1 MATDKQ
7 KEDGKPRKKCHRR
20 NLQIEEFPT
29 FTKWLGPRGRSSSHD
44 DTSSK
49 SYKRGVP
56 YPPIRRIPRDSS
68 RGGGGV
74 VACDVPKED
83 GVAIG
88 ESISARGGCC
98 CWQRSKST
106 QRECGLNFH
115 FSLRKSKVVTN
126 VSEDVA
132 AGVSDVREEQ
142 VVEAGAV
149 INREGCRCRCSP
161 TFLICGR
168 RKVSPTGVPY
178 FPEKRSGRRNSRS
191 TRRRCSPV
199 VDAPNLHK
207 EEGPATDGP
216 GVLKE
221 EVATSCPDLVK
232 EGEAIAA
239 PGPCKEGSGSCCSQW
254 KCLPSFPMCGRKL
267 SVVEEEAT
275 IEEEVS
281 VDDPNGP
288 EVEEV
293 ANGPELVK
301 EGEATV
307 APALCKEGSESC
319 SQWKCS
325 QSIPMCERKVATGE
339 EELTVVDIPNL
350 LEVEVANGPEL
361 VKEGEATDAPAPCK
375 KSGSCCSQWKCLPT
389 FPMCGRKV
397 ATGKEE
403 LTVVDVPNLLEV
415 EEVANGPELVKEG
428 EATDS
433 PGPCKKRSGSCC
445 SQWKCLPAFPMCGR
459 KVATG
464 KEELTVV
471 DVPNLLE
478 VEEVA
483 NGPELVKEGEATD
496 SPGPCKKRSGSCCS
510 QWKCLPAFP
519 MCGRKV
525 ATGKE
530 ELTVVDVPNLLE
542 VEEVANGPELVKEG
556 EATDS
561 PGPCKKRSGSCCSQ
575 WKCLPAF
582 PMCGRKVATGK
593 EELTVDDVPNLPEV
607 EEVAN
612 GPGLVKE
619 GEATVAPDPC
629 KKRSGSYCSRWKCL
643 PAFPM
648 CGRKG
653 ATGKEELTVV
663 DVPNSPEV
671 EVVANGPELVKEGEA
686 TVAPGPCKEESGNCF
701 SQWKCLP
708 SFPMCGRKLSVV
720 EEEVTVDDLNVPEV
734 ANRPY
739 LAKEGEATV
748 GPDPRKEGSG
758 CCSPR
763 LKEVSEL
770 QIRSSKVAAG
780 KQEMTVDV
788 PNVPEV
794 EEVANDVVNKQKKE
808 VVGDP
813 NTGEAVA
820 SCGSSSNRNKE
831 EEKINASVPELH
843 KKGSGCCWFKWMPAF
858 LICGS
863 KVVSDV
869 PNPSRE
875 EKVVAGDSDIQK
887 EGVGAAAAAA
897 AADADAN
904 WEVQSKSARQGSCW
918 PFQCCTIWWPSKLLC
933 TGGMDVNASN
943 HQEEE
948 QEAPLGDNEE
958 KVVDVLTVKHNEK
971 GAAMV
976 VPDLHEEDGTVAD
989 EQVAAVDIPVP
1000 RKEEEES
1007 AGDTPDLIQ
1016 KEKKVSSGKE
1026 EEENVGSVV
1035 SDSGKEEGGCC
1046 CCLKHGGKED
1056 GCSRRDRDRGRRQSS
1071 NSREGCW
1078 PFQICGKGWLGLP
1091 TFLICGRRK
1100 RLSDSISS
1108 DGNGVSVSDINVV
1121 VAVAGTSSVLAI
1133 AGTSGG
1139 LATIDSSK
1147 SIPMPG
1153 CGWYS
1158 KPPRRRSVSIDKE
1171 EGDSRCSK
1179 SSKRRRGWFRRSG
1192 RKEKEGKERKR

>member
-1 MATDKQ
+1 MATTDKQ
-7 KEDGKPRKKCHRR
+7 KEDGKPKKKCHRR

-29 FTKWLGPRGRSSSHD
+29 FTKWLGPRGRSSSRD

-56 YPPIRRIPRDSS
+56 YPPVRRIPRDSS
-68 RGGGGV
+68 SGGGGV
-74 VACDVPKED
+74 VACDVSKED
-83 GVAIG
+83 GGVAIG

-126 VSEDVA
+126 VSEGVA

-149 INREGCRCRCSP
+149 INREGCGCRCSP
-161 TFLICGR
+161 TFHICGR
-168 RKVSPTGVPY
+168 RKVPPTGVSY
-178 FPEKRSGRRNSRS
+178 LPEKRSGRRKSRS
-191 TRRRCSPV
+191 IRRRGLPV

-216 GVLKE
+216 DVLKE

-239 PGPCKEGSGSCCSQW
+239 PGPCKEGSRSCCSQW

-267 SVVEEEAT
+267 SVVEEEVT

-281 VDDPNGP
+281 VYDPNGP

-293 ANGPELVK
+293 ANGPESVK
-301 EGEATV
+301 EGEATI
-307 APALCKEGSESC
+307 APAPCKEGSESC

-325 QSIPMCERKVATGE
+325 PSIPMCERKVATGE
-339 EELTVVDIPNL
+339 EELTVVNVPNL
-350 LEVEVANGPEL
+350 LDVEVANGPEL
-361 VKEGEATDAPAPCK
+361 VQEGEATDAPSLC
-375 KSGSCCSQWKCLPT
+375 
-389 FPMCGRKV
+389 
-397 ATGKEE
+397 
-403 LTVVDVPNLLEV
+403 
-415 EEVANGPELVKEG
+415 
-428 EATDS
+428 
-433 PGPCKKRSGSCC
+433 KRSGSCC

-459 KVATG
+459 KVATS
-464 KEELTVV
+464 KVELTVV
-471 DVPNLLE
+471 DIPNLLE

-483 NGPELVKEGEATD
+483 NGPELVKEGVATG
-496 SPGPCKKRSGSCCS
+496 SPGPYKKRSGSCCS
-510 QWKCLPAFP
+510 QWKCLP
-519 MCGRKV
+519 
-525 ATGKE
+525 
-530 ELTVVDVPNLLE
+530 
-542 VEEVANGPELVKEG
+542 
-556 EATDS
+556 
-561 PGPCKKRSGSCCSQ
+561 
-575 WKCLPAF
+575 
-582 PMCGRKVATGK
+582 
-593 EELTVDDVPNLPEV
+593 
-607 EEVAN
+607 
-612 GPGLVKE
+612 
-619 GEATVAPDPC
+619 
-629 KKRSGSYCSRWKCL
+629 
-643 PAFPM
+643 
-648 CGRKG
+648 
-653 ATGKEELTVV
+653 
-663 DVPNSPEV
+663 
-671 EVVANGPELVKEGEA
+671 
-686 TVAPGPCKEESGNCF
+686 
-701 SQWKCLP
+701 
-708 SFPMCGRKLSVV
+708 SFPTCGRKLSVV
-720 EEEVTVDDLNVPEV
+720 EEEVTVDDPNVPEV
-734 ANRPY
+734 ANRPD

-748 GPDPRKEGSG
+748 APDPRKEGSG

-763 LKEVSEL
+763 LKDVSEF
-770 QIRSSKVAAG
+770 QIRNSKVAAG

-788 PNVPEV
+788 PNVLEV

-808 VVGDP
+808 VDGDP

-820 SCGSSSNRNKE
+820 SCSSSSNLHEE

-843 KKGSGCCWFKWMPAF
+843 KNGSGCGWFKWMPSF

-875 EKVVAGDSDIQK
+875 EKVVAGDSDIQ
-887 EGVGAAAAAA
+887 EGVGAAAVAVAA
-897 AADADAN
+897 AADSDAD
-904 WEVQSKSARQGSCW
+904 WEAQSKSARQGSCW

-948 QEAPLGDNEE
+948 QEEPLSDNKE

-971 GAAMV
+971 GAAMG

-989 EQVAAVDIPVP
+989 KQVAVVDIPVP
-1000 RKEEEES
+1000 RKEEKES
-1007 AGDTPDLIQ
+1007 AGDTLDLIQ
-1016 KEKKVSSGKE
+1016 KEKKASSGKE

-1046 CCLKHGGKED
+1046 CSFKHGGKED
-1056 GCSRRDRDRGRRQSS
+1056 GCSRRGSGSGRHRRQSS

-1100 RLSDSISS
+1100 KLSDSIASA
-1108 DGNGVSVSDINVV
+1108 GNGVSVSDISNVV
-1121 VAVAGTSSVLAI
+1121 VAVAGTSSVLAV
-1133 AGTSGG
+1133 AGTSGI
-1139 LATIDSSK
+1139 LATINSSK
-1147 SIPMPG
+1147 SMPMPMPG
-1153 CGWYS
+1153 CGCWYS

-1179 SSKRRRGWFRRSG
+1179 SSKRRRGGSRRSG

>member
-1 MATDKQ
+1 MATTDKQ
-7 KEDGKPRKKCHRR
+7 KEDGKPKKKCHRR

-29 FTKWLGPRGRSSSHD
+29 FTKWLGPRGRSSSRD

-56 YPPIRRIPRDSS
+56 YPPVRRIPRDSS
-68 RGGGGV
+68 SGGGGV
-74 VACDVPKED
+74 VACDVSKED
-83 GVAIG
+83 GGVAIG

-126 VSEDVA
+126 VSEGVA

-149 INREGCRCRCSP
+149 INREGCGCRCSP
-161 TFLICGR
+161 TFHICGR
-168 RKVSPTGVPY
+168 RKVPPTGVSY
-178 FPEKRSGRRNSRS
+178 LPEKRSGRRKSRS
-191 TRRRCSPV
+191 IRRRGLPV

-216 GVLKE
+216 DVLKE

-239 PGPCKEGSGSCCSQW
+239 PGPCKEGSRSCCSQW

-267 SVVEEEAT
+267 SVVEEEVT

-281 VDDPNGP
+281 VYDPNGP

-293 ANGPELVK
+293 ANGPESVK
-301 EGEATV
+301 EGEATI
-307 APALCKEGSESC
+307 APAPCKEGSESC

-325 QSIPMCERKVATGE
+325 PSIPMCERKVATGE
-339 EELTVVDIPNL
+339 EELTVVNVPNL
-350 LEVEVANGPEL
+350 LDVEVANGPEL
-361 VKEGEATDAPAPCK
+361 VQEGEATDAPSLCK
-375 KSGSCCSQWKCLPT
+375 RSGSCCSQWKCLPA

-397 ATGKEE
+397 ATSKEE
-403 LTVVDVPNLLEV
+403 LTDVDVPNLLEV

-428 EATDS
+428 EAT
-433 PGPCKKRSGSCC
+433 
-445 SQWKCLPAFPMCGR
+445 
-459 KVATG
+459 
-464 KEELTVV
+464 
-471 DVPNLLE
+471 
-478 VEEVA
+478 
-483 NGPELVKEGEATD
+483 
-496 SPGPCKKRSGSCCS
+496 
-510 QWKCLPAFP
+510 
-519 MCGRKV
+519 
-525 ATGKE
+525 
-530 ELTVVDVPNLLE
+530 
-542 VEEVANGPELVKEG
+542 
-556 EATDS
+556 
-561 PGPCKKRSGSCCSQ
+561 
-575 WKCLPAF
+575 
-582 PMCGRKVATGK
+582 
-593 EELTVDDVPNLPEV
+593 
-607 EEVAN
+607 
-612 GPGLVKE
+612 
-619 GEATVAPDPC
+619 
-629 KKRSGSYCSRWKCL
+629 
-643 PAFPM
+643 
-648 CGRKG
+648 
-653 ATGKEELTVV
+653 
-663 DVPNSPEV
+663 
-671 EVVANGPELVKEGEA
+671 
-686 TVAPGPCKEESGNCF
+686 VAPGPCKEESGYCF
-701 SQWKCLP
+701 PQWKCLP
-708 SFPMCGRKLSVV
+708 SFPTCGRKLSVV
-720 EEEVTVDDLNVPEV
+720 EEEVTVDDPNVPEV
-734 ANRPY
+734 ANRPD

-748 GPDPRKEGSG
+748 APDPRKEGSG

-763 LKEVSEL
+763 LKDVSEF
-770 QIRSSKVAAG
+770 QIRNSKVAAG

-788 PNVPEV
+788 PNVLEV
-794 EEVANDVVNKQKKE
+794 EEVANDVVNKQDDICPEKQEVIGLPGFQICSSKVAAGKQEMTIDVPNVPEVEEVANDVVKKQKKE
-808 VVGDP
+808 VDGDP

-820 SCGSSSNRNKE
+820 SCSSSSNLHEE

-843 KKGSGCCWFKWMPAF
+843 KNGSGCGWFKWMPSF

-875 EKVVAGDSDIQK
+875 EKVVAGDSDIQ
-887 EGVGAAAAAA
+887 EGVGAAAVAVAA
-897 AADADAN
+897 AADSDAD
-904 WEVQSKSARQGSCW
+904 WEAQSKSARQGSCW

-948 QEAPLGDNEE
+948 QEEPLSDNKE

-971 GAAMV
+971 GAAMG

-989 EQVAAVDIPVP
+989 KQVAVVDIPVP
-1000 RKEEEES
+1000 RKEEKES
-1007 AGDTPDLIQ
+1007 AGDTLDLIQ
-1016 KEKKVSSGKE
+1016 KEKKASSGKE

-1046 CCLKHGGKED
+1046 CSFKHGGKED
-1056 GCSRRDRDRGRRQSS
+1056 GCSRRGSGSGRHRRQSS

-1100 RLSDSISS
+1100 KLSDSIASA
-1108 DGNGVSVSDINVV
+1108 GNGVSVSDISNVV
-1121 VAVAGTSSVLAI
+1121 VAVAGTSSVLAV
-1133 AGTSGG
+1133 AGTSGI
-1139 LATIDSSK
+1139 LATINSSK
-1147 SIPMPG
+1147 SMPMPMPG
-1153 CGWYS
+1153 CGCWYS

-1179 SSKRRRGWFRRSG
+1179 SSKRRRGGSRRSG

>member
-1 MATDKQ
+1 MATTDKQ
-7 KEDGKPRKKCHRR
+7 KEDGKPKKKCHRR

-29 FTKWLGPRGRSSSHD
+29 FTKWLGPRGRSSSRD

-56 YPPIRRIPRDSS
+56 YPPVRRIPRDSS
-68 RGGGGV
+68 SGGGGV
-74 VACDVPKED
+74 VACDVSKED
-83 GVAIG
+83 GGVAIG

-126 VSEDVA
+126 VSEGVA

-149 INREGCRCRCSP
+149 INREGCGCRCSP
-161 TFLICGR
+161 TFHICGR
-168 RKVSPTGVPY
+168 RKVPPTGVSY
-178 FPEKRSGRRNSRS
+178 LPEKRSGRRKSRS
-191 TRRRCSPV
+191 IRRRGLPV

-216 GVLKE
+216 DVLKE

-239 PGPCKEGSGSCCSQW
+239 PGPCKEGSRSCCSQW

-267 SVVEEEAT
+267 SVVEEEVT

-281 VDDPNGP
+281 VYDPNGP

-293 ANGPELVK
+293 ANGPESVK
-301 EGEATV
+301 EGEATI
-307 APALCKEGSESC
+307 APAPCKEGSESC

-325 QSIPMCERKVATGE
+325 PSIPMCERKVATGE
-339 EELTVVDIPNL
+339 EELTVVNVPNL
-350 LEVEVANGPEL
+350 LDVEVANGPEL
-361 VKEGEATDAPAPCK
+361 VQEGEATDAPSLC
-375 KSGSCCSQWKCLPT
+375 
-389 FPMCGRKV
+389 
-397 ATGKEE
+397 
-403 LTVVDVPNLLEV
+403 
-415 EEVANGPELVKEG
+415 
-428 EATDS
+428 
-433 PGPCKKRSGSCC
+433 KRSGSCC

-459 KVATG
+459 KVATS
-464 KEELTVV
+464 KVELTVV
-471 DVPNLLE
+471 DIPNLLE

-483 NGPELVKEGEATD
+483 NGPELVKEGVATG
-496 SPGPCKKRSGSCCS
+496 SPGPYKKRSGSCCS
-510 QWKCLPAFP
+510 QWKCLP
-519 MCGRKV
+519 
-525 ATGKE
+525 
-530 ELTVVDVPNLLE
+530 
-542 VEEVANGPELVKEG
+542 
-556 EATDS
+556 
-561 PGPCKKRSGSCCSQ
+561 
-575 WKCLPAF
+575 
-582 PMCGRKVATGK
+582 
-593 EELTVDDVPNLPEV
+593 
-607 EEVAN
+607 
-612 GPGLVKE
+612 
-619 GEATVAPDPC
+619 
-629 KKRSGSYCSRWKCL
+629 
-643 PAFPM
+643 
-648 CGRKG
+648 
-653 ATGKEELTVV
+653 
-663 DVPNSPEV
+663 
-671 EVVANGPELVKEGEA
+671 
-686 TVAPGPCKEESGNCF
+686 
-701 SQWKCLP
+701 
-708 SFPMCGRKLSVV
+708 SFPTCGRKLSVV
-720 EEEVTVDDLNVPEV
+720 EEEVTVDDPNVPEV
-734 ANRPY
+734 ANRPD

-748 GPDPRKEGSG
+748 APDPRKEGSG

-763 LKEVSEL
+763 LKDVSEF
-770 QIRSSKVAAG
+770 QIRNSKVAAG

-788 PNVPEV
+788 PNVLEV
-794 EEVANDVVNKQKKE
+794 EEVANDVVNKQDDICPEKQEVIGLPGFQICSSKVAAGKQEMTIDVPNVPEVEEVANDVVKKQKKE
-808 VVGDP
+808 VDGDP

-820 SCGSSSNRNKE
+820 SCSSSSNLHEE

-843 KKGSGCCWFKWMPAF
+843 KNGSGCGWFKWMPSF

-875 EKVVAGDSDIQK
+875 EKVVAGDSDIQ
-887 EGVGAAAAAA
+887 EGVGAAAVAVAA
-897 AADADAN
+897 AADSDAD
-904 WEVQSKSARQGSCW
+904 WEAQSKSARQGSCW

-948 QEAPLGDNEE
+948 QEEPLSDNKE

-971 GAAMV
+971 GAAMG

-989 EQVAAVDIPVP
+989 KQVAVVDIPVP
-1000 RKEEEES
+1000 RKEEKES
-1007 AGDTPDLIQ
+1007 AGDTLDLIQ
-1016 KEKKVSSGKE
+1016 KEKKASSGKE

-1046 CCLKHGGKED
+1046 CSFKHGGKED
-1056 GCSRRDRDRGRRQSS
+1056 GCSRRGSGSGRHRRQSS

-1100 RLSDSISS
+1100 KLSDSIASA
-1108 DGNGVSVSDINVV
+1108 GNGVSVSDISNVV
-1121 VAVAGTSSVLAI
+1121 VAVAGTSSVLAV
-1133 AGTSGG
+1133 AGTSGI
-1139 LATIDSSK
+1139 LATINSSK
-1147 SIPMPG
+1147 SMPMPMPG
-1153 CGWYS
+1153 CGCWYS

-1179 SSKRRRGWFRRSG
+1179 SSKRRRGGSRRSG

>member
-1 MATDKQ
+1 MATTDKQ
-7 KEDGKPRKKCHRR
+7 KEDGKPKKKCHRR

-29 FTKWLGPRGRSSSHD
+29 FTKWLGPRGRSSSRD

-56 YPPIRRIPRDSS
+56 YPPVRRIPRDSS
-68 RGGGGV
+68 SGGGGV
-74 VACDVPKED
+74 VACDVSKED
-83 GVAIG
+83 GGVAIG

-126 VSEDVA
+126 VSEGVA

-149 INREGCRCRCSP
+149 INREGCGCRCSP
-161 TFLICGR
+161 TFHICGR
-168 RKVSPTGVPY
+168 RKVPPTGVSY
-178 FPEKRSGRRNSRS
+178 LPEKRSGRRKSRS
-191 TRRRCSPV
+191 IRRRGLPV

-216 GVLKE
+216 DVLKE

-239 PGPCKEGSGSCCSQW
+239 PGPCKEGSRSCCSQW

-267 SVVEEEAT
+267 SVVEEEVT

-281 VDDPNGP
+281 VYDPNGP

-307 APALCKEGSESC
+307 AP
-319 SQWKCS
+319 
-325 QSIPMCERKVATGE
+325 
-339 EELTVVDIPNL
+339 
-350 LEVEVANGPEL
+350 
-361 VKEGEATDAPAPCK
+361 
-375 KSGSCCSQWKCLPT
+375 
-389 FPMCGRKV
+389 
-397 ATGKEE
+397 
-403 LTVVDVPNLLEV
+403 
-415 EEVANGPELVKEG
+415 
-428 EATDS
+428 
-433 PGPCKKRSGSCC
+433 
-445 SQWKCLPAFPMCGR
+445 
-459 KVATG
+459 
-464 KEELTVV
+464 
-471 DVPNLLE
+471 
-478 VEEVA
+478 
-483 NGPELVKEGEATD
+483 
-496 SPGPCKKRSGSCCS
+496 
-510 QWKCLPAFP
+510 
-519 MCGRKV
+519 
-525 ATGKE
+525 
-530 ELTVVDVPNLLE
+530 
-542 VEEVANGPELVKEG
+542 
-556 EATDS
+556 
-561 PGPCKKRSGSCCSQ
+561 
-575 WKCLPAF
+575 
-582 PMCGRKVATGK
+582 
-593 EELTVDDVPNLPEV
+593 
-607 EEVAN
+607 
-612 GPGLVKE
+612 
-619 GEATVAPDPC
+619 
-629 KKRSGSYCSRWKCL
+629 
-643 PAFPM
+643 
-648 CGRKG
+648 
-653 ATGKEELTVV
+653 
-663 DVPNSPEV
+663 
-671 EVVANGPELVKEGEA
+671 
-686 TVAPGPCKEESGNCF
+686 GPCKEESGYCF
-701 SQWKCLP
+701 PQWKCLP
-708 SFPMCGRKLSVV
+708 SFPTCGRKLSVV
-720 EEEVTVDDLNVPEV
+720 EEEVTVDDPNVPEV
-734 ANRPY
+734 ANRPD

-748 GPDPRKEGSG
+748 APDPRKEGSG

-763 LKEVSEL
+763 LKDVSEF
-770 QIRSSKVAAG
+770 QIRNSKVAAG

-788 PNVPEV
+788 PNVLEV
-794 EEVANDVVNKQKKE
+794 EEVANDVVNKQDDICPEKQEVIGLPGFQICSSKVAAGKQEMTIDVPNVPEVEEVANDVVKKQKKE
-808 VVGDP
+808 VDGDP

-820 SCGSSSNRNKE
+820 SCSSSSNLHEE

-843 KKGSGCCWFKWMPAF
+843 KNGSGCGWFKWMPSF

-875 EKVVAGDSDIQK
+875 EKVVAGDSDIQ
-887 EGVGAAAAAA
+887 EGVGAAAVAVAA
-897 AADADAN
+897 AADSDAD
-904 WEVQSKSARQGSCW
+904 WEAQSKSARQGSCW

-948 QEAPLGDNEE
+948 QEEPLSDNKE

-971 GAAMV
+971 GAAMG

-989 EQVAAVDIPVP
+989 KQVAVVDIPVP
-1000 RKEEEES
+1000 RKEEKES
-1007 AGDTPDLIQ
+1007 AGDTLDLIQ
-1016 KEKKVSSGKE
+1016 KEKKASSGKE

-1046 CCLKHGGKED
+1046 CSFKHGGKED
-1056 GCSRRDRDRGRRQSS
+1056 GCSRRGSGSGRHRRQSS

-1100 RLSDSISS
+1100 KLSDSIASA
-1108 DGNGVSVSDINVV
+1108 GNGVSVSDISNVV
-1121 VAVAGTSSVLAI
+1121 VAVAGTSSVLAV
-1133 AGTSGG
+1133 AGTSGI
-1139 LATIDSSK
+1139 LATINSSK
-1147 SIPMPG
+1147 SMPMPMPG
-1153 CGWYS
+1153 CGCWYS

-1179 SSKRRRGWFRRSG
+1179 SSKRRRGGSRRSG